1 MFVLITFFWVSVIE
15 YISITKLK
23 NNIEWASFGATSA
36 RNDPKNNLRV
46 NPIIESEIFSV
57 VNLPVLLWI
66 SLSGTVTNQSEHD
79 YESLRWGV
87 DRKTI
92 VDLSS
97 KSACF
102 LIIPINLISNVMVQT
117 LGSGHNYLT

>member
-79 YESLRWGV
+79 Y
-87 DRKTI
+87 
-92 VDLSS
+92 
-97 KSACF
+97 
-102 LIIPINLISNVMVQT
+102 
-117 LGSGHNYLT
+117 